1 MPNLPTFT
9 FVFIGGALGS
19 LLRWSLGRAIGE
31 RYTGKFP
38 LGTFVIN
45 VTGAFVMGFIS
56 TLLGI
61 DWRDRFG
68 SFFTAFVLTGVL
80 GGYTT
85 FSSYEL
91 DSVAA
96 YNKREGWI
104 ASLYWIGSVATG
116 LLAAALG
123 WWVALQ
129 VAILGESCEDA
140 EEYDPGDGGRRHRRG
155 ST

>member
-1 MPNLPTFT
+1 MPNLQTFAL
-9 FVFIGGALGS
+9 VFIGGALGS
-19 LLRWSLGRAIGE
+19 LLRWGLGRAIGE

-45 VTGAFVMGFIS
+45 LTGAFVMGLLS
-56 TLLGI
+56 TLMGI

-68 SFFTAFVLTGVL
+68 SASTALVLTGLL

-91 DSVAA
+91 DSVTA
-96 YNKREGWI
+96 YNQRERGI
-104 ASLYWIGSVATG
+104 AWLYWAGSVAAG

-123 WWVALQ
+123 WWL
-129 VAILGESCEDA
+129 AIQITCLRAGLGC
-140 EEYDPGDGGRRHRRG
+140 
-155 ST
+155 

>member
-1 MPNLPTFT
+1 MNSLKRRPARRTPDQRSDAPIMANITTFT

-19 LLRWSLGRAIGE
+19 LLRWWLGSAIGE

-45 VTGAFVMGFIS
+45 VTGAFVMGLLS
-56 TLLGI
+56 TLMGV

-68 SFFTAFVLTGVL
+68 SSFTALVLTGLL

-91 DSVAA
+91 DTVTA
-96 YNKREGWI
+96 YNKRERGI
-104 ASLYWIGSVATG
+104 AFLYWVGSVAAG

-123 WWVALQ
+123 WWIALQ
-129 VAILGESCEDA
+129 TA
-140 EEYDPGDGGRRHRRG
+140 
-155 ST
+155 

>member
-1 MPNLPTFT
+1 MPNITTFA

-19 LLRWSLGRAIGE
+19 LLRWWLGSAIGE

-45 VTGAFVMGFIS
+45 VTGGFVMGLIS
-56 TLLGI
+56 TLIGI
-61 DWRDRFG
+61 DWRDRSS
-68 SFFTAFVLTGVL
+68 SFFTAFVLTGLL

-91 DSVAA
+91 DSVTA
-96 YNKREGWI
+96 YNRGERRL
-104 ASLYWIGSVATG
+104 AYMYWVGSVLTG

-123 WWVALQ
+123 WWIAVQA
-129 VAILGESCEDA
+129 VNS
-140 EEYDPGDGGRRHRRG
+140 R
-155 ST
+155 

>member
-1 MPNLPTFT
+1 MANIATFT

-19 LLRWSLGRAIGE
+19 LLRWLLGSAIGE

-45 VTGAFVMGFIS
+45 VTGAFVMGLLS
-56 TLLGI
+56 TLMAI

-68 SFFTAFVLTGVL
+68 SFFTAFMLTGIL

-91 DSVAA
+91 DTVTA
-96 YNKREGWI
+96 YNKREHDI
-104 ASLYWIGSVATG
+104 ALLYWVGSVAAG

-123 WWVALQ
+123 WWI
-129 VAILGESCEDA
+129 AIRIG
-140 EEYDPGDGGRRHRRG
+140 
-155 ST
+155 

>member
-1 MPNLPTFT
+1 MPNITTFL

-19 LLRWSLGRAIGE
+19 LLRWWLGSAIGK

-45 VTGAFVMGFIS
+45 VTGAFMMGLLS
-56 TLLGI
+56 TLMGV

-68 SFFTAFVLTGVL
+68 SSFTALVLTGLL

-85 FSSYEL
+85 LSSYEL
-91 DSVAA
+91 DTVTA
-96 YNKREGWI
+96 YNKRECGI
-104 ASLYWIGSVATG
+104 AFLYWVGSVVAS

-123 WWVALQ
+123 WWIVIQIGSMERGAQMLKNIFLVMLGVA
-129 VAILGESCEDA
+129 
-140 EEYDPGDGGRRHRRG
+140 
-155 ST
+155 

>member
-19 LLRWSLGRAIGE
+19 LLRWSLGRAVSE

-45 VTGAFVMGFIS
+45 VTGAFLMGFLS
-56 TLLGI
+56 TLMRV

-68 SFFTAFVLTGVL
+68 SFFTAFILTGLL

-91 DSVAA
+91 DTVAA
-96 YNKREGWI
+96 YNQQERRI
-104 ASLYWIGSVATG
+104 ALLYWVGSVAAG

-123 WWVALQ
+123 WWIALQ
-129 VAILGESCEDA
+129 FG
-140 EEYDPGDGGRRHRRG
+140 
-155 ST
+155 

>member
-1 MPNLPTFT
+1 MKQAWRKLMRQPARRIRNQRSGAPILPNITTFT

-19 LLRWSLGRAIGE
+19 LLRWLLGSAIGE

-45 VTGAFVMGFIS
+45 VTGAFVMGFLS
-56 TLLGI
+56 TLMGV

-68 SFFTAFVLTGVL
+68 STFTALVLTGLL

-91 DSVAA
+91 DSVTA
-96 YNKREGWI
+96 YNNRERGI
-104 ASLYWIGSVATG
+104 AFLYWVGSVVAG

-123 WWVALQ
+123 WWIVIQ
-129 VAILGESCEDA
+129 I
-140 EEYDPGDGGRRHRRG
+140 R
-155 ST
+155 

>member
-1 MPNLPTFT
+1 VANIANLT

-19 LLRWSLGRAIGE
+19 LLRWRLGRAIGE

-45 VTGAFVMGFIS
+45 VTGSFLMGLLS
-56 TLLGI
+56 TLMAI
-61 DWRDRFG
+61 DWRDRIG
-68 SFFTAFVLTGVL
+68 SFFSAFWLTGLL

-91 DSVAA
+91 ETVSA
-96 YNKREGWI
+96 YNRQERTI
-104 ASLYWIGSVATG
+104 AFLYWLGSVVAG

-123 WWVALQ
+123 WW
-129 VAILGESCEDA
+129 IGIRF
-140 EEYDPGDGGRRHRRG
+140 G
-155 ST
+155 